1 MPDTSAGADDVRAS
15 RCGPL
20 RASSLV
26 GTVSSGQNLVVA
38 RPSDLEMHKGERLS
52 RARGFPGAQS
62 EKQVNTVPLP
72 ICVSS
77 HAKASFER
85 ENGGFSVEKTTAT
98 SRQPEAFCGLFPS
111 HPRNGNIT
119 RAIFCHDD
127 RQTDDLLLFPSRTIS
142 QHFNECASTRRR
154 LSARRVHIHTATST
168 TLNRFNNRKA
178 QQRTNFNSSNSATE
192 RSANNPTGDSLSSAR
207 RDKSAFVAPRAARFK
222 NKHCQRKRKSLL
234 FRRRTLIVFSPS
246 STWAR
251 TRPRRSRSPP

>member
-1 MPDTSAGADDVRAS
+1 MKKRHGNVAATRSFLRSFSESSAQRKYY
-15 RCGPL
+15 
-20 RASSLV
+20 
-26 GTVSSGQNLVVA
+26 A
-38 RPSDLEMHKGERLS
+38 RD
-52 RARGFPGAQS
+52 F
-62 EKQVNTVPLP
+62 LP
-72 ICVSS
+72 RRPTDRR
-77 HAKASFER
+77 SFT
-85 ENGGFSVEKTTAT
+85 FSFA
-98 SRQPEAFCGLFPS
+98 
-111 HPRNGNIT
+111 
-119 RAIFCHDD
+119 HD
-127 RQTDDLLLFPSRTIS
+127 IS
-142 QHFNECASTRRR
+142 HFNECASTRRR

>member
-1 MPDTSAGADDVRAS
+1 MWPSPRVLHLWGQFRRAKIWVSRVRAD
-15 RCGPL
+15 P
-20 RASSLV
+20 
-26 GTVSSGQNLVVA
+26 
-38 RPSDLEMHKGERLS
+38 EMHKGERLS

-111 HPRNGNIT
+111 HAYATEII

-127 RQTDDLLLFPSRTIS
+127 RRSFTFSFSHTIS

-168 TLNRFNNRKA
+168 TLNRFNNLKA

-207 RDKSAFVAPRAARFK
+207 RDLSASRRAPRALKTNTKTKDDHRFFGGGPT
-222 NKHCQRKRKSLL
+222 S
-234 FRRRTLIVFSPS
+234 V
-246 STWAR
+246 
-251 TRPRRSRSPP
+251 

>member
-1 MPDTSAGADDVRAS
+1 MWPSPRVIPRGDSFV
-15 RCGPL
+15 GPK
-20 RASSLV
+20 
-26 GTVSSGQNLVVA
+26 SGCRGPRDAQ
-38 RPSDLEMHKGERLS
+38 GERLS

-85 ENGGFSVEKTTAT
+85 ENGGFSVEKTTRQRRGNPKLFAVFFRVIRAT
-98 SRQPEAFCGLFPS
+98 EIL
-111 HPRNGNIT
+111 
-119 RAIFCHDD
+119 RARFFATTTDRPTIFYF
-127 RQTDDLLLFPSRTIS
+127 FPSRTIS

>member
-1 MPDTSAGADDVRAS
+1 MPDTSAGADDVARLAMWPS
-15 RCGPL
+15 PRVIPRGDSFVGPK
-20 RASSLV
+20 
-26 GTVSSGQNLVVA
+26 SGCRGPRDAQ
-38 RPSDLEMHKGERLS
+38 GERLS

-127 RQTDDLLLFPSRTIS
+127 RQTDDLLLFPSRNIS
-142 QHFNECASTRRR
+142 HFNECASTPRR

-192 RSANNPTGDSLSSAR
+192 RSANNPTGDSLSSA
-207 RDKSAFVAPRAARFK
+207 
-222 NKHCQRKRKSLL
+222 L
-234 FRRRTLIVFSPS
+234 
-246 STWAR
+246 
-251 TRPRRSRSPP
+251 